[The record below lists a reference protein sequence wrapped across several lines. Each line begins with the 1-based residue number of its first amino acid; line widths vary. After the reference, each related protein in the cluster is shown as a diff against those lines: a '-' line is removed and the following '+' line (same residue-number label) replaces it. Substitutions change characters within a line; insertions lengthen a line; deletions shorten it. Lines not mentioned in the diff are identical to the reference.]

1 MPRRNA
7 QVVVRLS
14 DAELEDIDRLAV
26 ELHAGSRS
34 DVLRCALDRLRREA
48 REHAIGEAYRRG
60 YSSRAFPADA
70 GEEAWAASADTLIAD
85 GIRDLAGAGD

>member
-7 QVVVRLS
+7 QVVVTLTE
-14 DAELEDIDRLAV
+14 AELEQIDQLAV
-26 ELHAGSRS
+26 ELHVGSRS

-60 YSSRAFPADA
+60 YSSRSFPRDAGEQAWADA
-70 GEEAWAASADTLIAD
+70 GDTLIAE
-85 GIRDLAGAGD
+85 GVRRQTGAGD